1 MNTTVRTIVVSAATV
16 GILGL
21 AGTATAA
28 DLTTAGH
35 HQAVAVV
42 ASGSTPQPFADLNQ
56 PGGAQP
62 GGADPATYT
71 SPEQVTTQSLSGPAV
86 GVGGT
91 AILLLGAGVVYAVR
105 KAGHKVGWML
115 CSFAL
120 GVLLAGG
127 ALGAMT
133 QTAVS
138 SVVTSVASFGGG
150 LS

>member
-1 MNTTVRTIVVSAATV
+1 MNTTTTLRTITVSAAAIAV
-16 GILGL
+16 LGL

-28 DLTTAGH
+28 DLSTVDH
-35 HQAVAVV
+35 HQAVAAV
-42 ASGSTPQPFADLNQ
+42 AASDTRPFAPLDQ
-56 PGGAQP
+56 PTGTN
-62 GGADPATYT
+62 PATYPND
-71 SPEQVTTQSLSGPAV
+71 PEQVTTQSLSGPAV

-91 AILLLGAGVVYAVR
+91 AILLLGAGVFYAIK
-105 KAGHKVGWML
+105 KANHRFGWML